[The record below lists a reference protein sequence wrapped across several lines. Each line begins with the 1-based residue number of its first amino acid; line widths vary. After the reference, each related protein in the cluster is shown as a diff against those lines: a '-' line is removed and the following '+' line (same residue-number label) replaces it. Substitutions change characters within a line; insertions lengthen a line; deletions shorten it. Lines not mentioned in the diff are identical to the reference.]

1 MLLVEAAALALLLAR
16 RRKAVEQALKAG
28 QWPALGIFAA
38 LQHTI
43 ALTREAARMLAFA
56 RLQLQFPDLPLM
68 RSPFGPGVDRIRA
81 GQIARRQVADLELR
95 VARLELA
102 ELSAER
108 RWAIALAKTEGRV
121 AATAATET
129 FSAASAERT
138 LVTRQLGGGYQL
150 LKVWDAQLDACP
162 ICFRM
167 DGITVPVSA
176 HFPGG
181 LEPAMVHPWCRCWCT
196 IIRGFPRR
204 RTFPLEPR
212 EAA

>member
-16 RRKAVEQALKAG
+16 RRKAVEEALRAG
-28 QWPALGIFAA
+28 QWPALRVFAA
-38 LQHTI
+38 LQSTI
-43 ALTREAARMLAFA
+43 ALTREAARSLAFA
-56 RLQLQFPDLPLM
+56 RLQVQFPGLPLE

-95 VARLELA
+95 VARLELDR
-102 ELSAER
+102 LSLER
-108 RWAIALAKTEGRV
+108 RWATALAKTEGRV
-121 AATAATET
+121 ASTAATET
-129 FSAASAERT
+129 FSAASAERN
-138 LVTRQLGGGYQL
+138 LVTRQLGGGFQL

-162 ICFRM
+162 VCFRM
-167 DGITVPVSA
+167 DGTTVPVNE

-196 IIRGFPRR
+196 IIRGFPPR

-212 EAA
+212 KAA